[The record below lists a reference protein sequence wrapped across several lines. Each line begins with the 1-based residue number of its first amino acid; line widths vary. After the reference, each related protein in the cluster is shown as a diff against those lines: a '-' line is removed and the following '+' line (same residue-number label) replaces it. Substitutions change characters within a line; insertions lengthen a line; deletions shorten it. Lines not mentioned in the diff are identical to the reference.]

1 MEIIGNHTKKRFVVT
16 EKEVVQKII
25 ASGTEDTQVHKIGVI
40 QDTLNGYEI
49 ETPSEIHRIVAI
61 SKNDLLVEC
70 EGEKETFSLYHYVLG
85 PARAEMVQEFKNA
98 MSITA
103 DSSYK
108 VWCMN
113 SQEGSSLYNAK
124 TRKLLKSR
132 KLFQNNE
139 DTMFY
144 ISVDP
149 EDEFEYAYMKTRLVD
164 GFAEDEMTTKIDA
177 DSLEI
182 MESYSVVRPNLVT
195 YPYEMEEDD
204 RNQVYSSHFESF
216 VANNYRNALNLENK
230 IAELA
235 QKLGAED
242 IEALQKANDQVLQKV
257 ISQKMR

>member
-16 EKEVVQKII
+16 EKEVTQKLFV
-25 ASGTEDTQVHKIGVI
+25 SGTEDTQVHKVGVI
-40 QDTLNGYEI
+40 KDTLNGYEI
-49 ETPSEIHRIVAI
+49 ETPSEIHRVVAI

-85 PARAEMVQEFKNA
+85 PARAEMVQEFKNVS
-98 MSITA
+98 SINA

-124 TRKLLKSR
+124 TRKSLKSR
-132 KLFQNNE
+132 KLFPNNE

-144 ISVDP
+144 ISIDP
-149 EDEFEYAYMKTRLVD
+149 EDEFEYAYMKTKLVD
-164 GFAEDEMTTKIDA
+164 GLAEDEMTTKIDT

-182 MESYSVVRPNLVT
+182 MESYSVVRPNLIT
-195 YPYEMEEDD
+195 YPYEMKEDD
-204 RNQVYSSHFESF
+204 RNQVYSPNFDIF

-235 QKLGAED
+235 QKLGVED
-242 IEALQKANDQVLQKV
+242 IEALQQANDKVLQKV
-257 ISQKMR
+257 IAKKVC

>member
-1 MEIIGNHTKKRFVVT
+1 MASQKVLEAKS
-16 EKEVVQKII
+16 EVVNEITQTAKNS
-25 ASGTEDTQVHKIGVI
+25 ASFILFDYRGLTAEETTE
-40 QDTLNGYEI
+40 LR
-49 ETPSEIHRIVAI
+49 RILRD
-61 SKNDLLVEC
+61 S
-70 EGEKETFSLYHYVLG
+70 
-85 PARAEMVQEFKNA
+85 
-98 MSITA
+98 

-113 SQEGSSLYNAK
+113 SQEGSCLYNAK
-124 TRKLLKSR
+124 TRKSLKSR

-144 ISVDP
+144 ISVHP

-235 QKLGAED
+235 QKLGVED